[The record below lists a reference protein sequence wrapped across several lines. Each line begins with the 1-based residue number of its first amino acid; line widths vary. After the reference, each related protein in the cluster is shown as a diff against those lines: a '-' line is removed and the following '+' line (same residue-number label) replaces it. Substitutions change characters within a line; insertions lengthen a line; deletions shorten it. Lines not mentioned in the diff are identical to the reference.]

1 MPSPGSSSDATTS
14 SAQTAPEEFAAFYR
28 KNYQAALS
36 LARCRA
42 AGADCEALV
51 AEAFLVSWQHYQRT
65 GRITAGWLYGVL
77 RNKIGDYYRSARR
90 RETPT
95 PHLDTHRPTTDDS
108 TSRSDEHLDVLR
120 VLQSLP
126 ATHSEPLILTYWC
139 DLTGAEAA
147 SALGIREGTLRV
159 RLHRAQRAFLK
170 AFDQQTG
177 RATTLEEVSSWTVQN
192 D

>member
-77 RNKIGDYYRSARR
+77 RNKIGDYYRSAHR

-95 PHLDTHRPTTDDS
+95 PELDPFRSATDDP

-120 VLQSLP
+120 VLRNLP
-126 ATHSEPLILTYWC
+126 ATHSEPLILTHWC
-139 DLTGAEAA
+139 ELTGAEGAM
-147 SALGIREGTLRV
+147 ALGVREGTFRV
-159 RLHRAQRAFLK
+159 RLHRAQRAFMK
-170 AFDQQTG
+170 AYDQQTG
-177 RATTLEEVSSWTVQN
+177 HATTLEEVTPWTVQN